1 MPYKV
6 EMFSNLELRTDM
18 PYFVKFEAA
27 TWTSSRV
34 PRETTTPSEP
44 LEARCPERRHE
55 TKNKKNM
62 WNRWTKHVKN
72 HGLILASSGDPRSS
86 QIQTGFNEIEATR
99 MDKYLLNIVTSREN
113 LRLSMTSFLG
123 SAHGPTAHCRTLHRP
138 RQDSWTRGKSMSSLN
153 KLVWK
158 LSDWGNE
165 KGGPPR
171 IVQAMIAMTCEWYTR
186 YTRLI
191 LLFFSQRH
199 VETYPQLICK
209 WTSPSLAMVQ
219 DRTPQNEK
227 TWETIILDQ
236 VSITIHPDYTCSFLW
251 V

>member
-1 MPYKV
+1 
-6 EMFSNLELRTDM
+6 
-18 PYFVKFEAA
+18 
-27 TWTSSRV
+27 
-34 PRETTTPSEP
+34 
-44 LEARCPERRHE
+44 
-55 TKNKKNM
+55 
-62 WNRWTKHVKN
+62 
-72 HGLILASSGDPRSS
+72 
-86 QIQTGFNEIEATR
+86 
-99 MDKYLLNIVTSREN
+99 MDKYLLNIVATREN

-123 SAHGPTAHCRTLHRP
+123 SAHGPMAPWPHGALPDIASTTPGFLN
-138 RQDSWTRGKSMSSLN
+138 TRKVYELLEQAGLEAVFISVVLS
-153 KLVWK
+153 

-209 WTSPSLAMVQ
+209 WTSPSLAMGQ

-236 VSITIHPDYTCSFLW
+236 VSITIHPDYTCSFNFIYMCLPASMYVPVFVAEHPVKLPALRLGFNGHGAKVLGGQGQLW
-251 V
+251 SECLGFPLCVGGVPPKWLENKSWK